1 MHIFFVNPLWE
12 EEQLKVYWH
21 NGKMLSKE
29 ARETWAEENPQA
41 EDSNTGEETEGKA
54 GKPKVEK
61 SSANLTSN

>member
-1 MHIFFVNPLWE
+1 
-12 EEQLKVYWH
+12 
-21 NGKMLSKE
+21 MLSKE

-54 GKPKVEK
+54 GRPKVEK